1 MRYIVEAVVAREE
14 SVAVVAYS
22 EVLDSCGF
30 GVGDILARYVVGD
43 KVDYHLHACVVSAV
57 DKGLELLDAL
67 VDVYSDVGVDVVVV
81 FYRIGRACAS
91 LHYMGIVAV
100 YAVAAVI
107 GLVGVLDY
115 SGIPDV
121 GHTEPF
127 YAFEGFFCDIVH
139 FA

>member
-1 MRYIVEAVVAREE
+1 MVRRAGEVYSRSCCRERRIGCGRRLP
-14 SVAVVAYS
+14 

-91 LHYMGIVAV
+91 FHYMGIVAV

-115 SGIPDV
+115 PVYQMWVS
-121 GHTEPF
+121 TEPF
-127 YAFEGFFCDIVH
+127 LCF
-139 FA
+139 